1 MLDPPDRAYEKT
13 MRHLYGDNPR
23 DGTNPDHPMYE
34 RWKTMNDTG
43 VDPGPNDEDSET
55 EQGSSALPPITGE
68 LSALRKHIA
77 ETVAAIDTFKGQ
89 RKSVNTDIE
98 AKVAELETH
107 GINRHAL
114 KFVMFYIGLDEKQ
127 RANFDDTMVIVRE
140 AMGQPMQGD
149 LFKRP
154 PLAAVEDEK
163 AA

>member
-1 MLDPPDRAYEKT
+1 
-13 MRHLYGDNPR
+13 
-23 DGTNPDHPMYE
+23 
-34 RWKTMNDTG
+34 MNATG
-43 VDPGPNDEDSET
+43 EDPGPDDDETTETATET
-55 EQGSSALPPITGE
+55 EGNGDGESASSSLPPITGE
-68 LSALRKHIA
+68 LGALRKHIA
-77 ETVAAIDTFKGQ
+77 EVVSAIDTCKGQ
-89 RKSVNTDIE
+89 RKSVNTEIE
-98 AKVAELETH
+98 ALVAELETH

-154 PLAAVEDEK
+154 RLTAVDNEK